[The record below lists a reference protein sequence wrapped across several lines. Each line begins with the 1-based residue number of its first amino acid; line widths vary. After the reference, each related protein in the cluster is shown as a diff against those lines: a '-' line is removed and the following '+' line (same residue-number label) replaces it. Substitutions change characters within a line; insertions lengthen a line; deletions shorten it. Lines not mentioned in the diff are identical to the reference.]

1 MSKRNTFEEDME
13 KLEALVATLERN
25 DLGLEESL
33 KAFEDGTKLVD
44 KLTKALEKAEKRV
57 VELSRDGE
65 GGFRLTSFEGEEDE
79 DDE

>member
-1 MSKRNTFEEDME
+1 VSKRNTFEEDME

-33 KAFEDGTKLVD
+33 KAFEDGTKLVG

-57 VELSRDGE
+57 LELTRDGQGE
-65 GGFRLTSFEGEEDE
+65 FELADFDAAG
-79 DDE
+79 DDDDD

>member
-1 MSKRNTFEEDME
+1 VSKRNTFEEDME

-33 KAFEDGTKLVD
+33 KAFEDGTKLVE

-57 VELSRDGE
+57 VELSRDDE
-65 GGFRLTSFEGEEDE
+65 GGFRLTGFEGEEDE